1 MCTQSSSPAQYP
13 AGSSLNTKD
22 DCQPPKPSAGHLN
35 GLFRRVH
42 SALIS
47 HSISK
52 AGSTKKKNRLPIGRH
67 KKTTLRQKVQVER
80 KHPSVVIVSRS
91 EECNIL
97 PSVCTFTAARWKL
110 EGRPSSSRMEKV
122 KVRLLLLYDNNHYRL
137 RYHNTCTR
145 GASIRRKK
153 KKHPRKE
160 ERERTDGE
168 YSEGGRRECVI

>member
-1 MCTQSSSPAQYP
+1 
-13 AGSSLNTKD
+13 
-22 DCQPPKPSAGHLN
+22 
-35 GLFRRVH
+35 
-42 SALIS
+42 
-47 HSISK
+47 
-52 AGSTKKKNRLPIGRH
+52 
-67 KKTTLRQKVQVER
+67 
-80 KHPSVVIVSRS
+80 
-91 EECNIL
+91 
-97 PSVCTFTAARWKL
+97 
-110 EGRPSSSRMEKV
+110 MEKV